1 MQRTHD
7 CALTLLT
14 VGDDSVEDG
23 TLVVQRL
30 ALLAHS
36 LLAGT
41 ERTEVFSSLWDIISE
56 ETEND
61 TSLFTTFNLNI
72 EKDFAGNSL
81 SVFKI
86 DATKKLVFYGDNQF
100 LKTQSTYSALTT
112 KRETARS
119 RAERIFMV
127 GSVVCC
133 FDMSK

>member
-1 MQRTHD
+1 MEGCRRFTIVTQRTHD
-7 CALTLLT
+7 CAPTLLT

-41 ERTEVFSSLWDIISE
+41 ERTEVFSSLWDVISE

-61 TSLFTTFNLNI
+61 ASLFTVFNLNI
-72 EKDFAGNSL
+72 EKDFAGNSF

-86 DATKKLVFYGDNQF
+86 DATKKLVFTGTISSRRT
-100 LKTQSTYSALTT
+100 KILT
-112 KRETARS
+112 RH
-119 RAERIFMV
+119 
-127 GSVVCC
+127 
-133 FDMSK
+133 